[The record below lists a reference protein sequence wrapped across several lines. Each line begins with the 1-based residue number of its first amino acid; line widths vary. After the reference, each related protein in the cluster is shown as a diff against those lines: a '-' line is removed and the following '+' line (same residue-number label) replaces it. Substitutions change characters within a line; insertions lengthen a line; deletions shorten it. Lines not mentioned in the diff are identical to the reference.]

1 MNTDKNISKQIEIG
15 EVIISSD
22 ALKTIVGIATHK
34 VNGVVPLQKGF
45 VSSIKDR
52 IGKKNITRGI
62 SIKVENGKAIVDV
75 NISVEYGKNLMEIAS
90 KVQDEVG
97 KAISTMTN
105 LEVENVNITV
115 SEVNIN
121 NEG

>member
-1 MNTDKNISKQIEIG
+1 MNTKKNISKQIEIG

-22 ALKTIVGIATHK
+22 ALKTIVGIATYK
-34 VNGVVPLQKGF
+34 VNGVAPLEKGF

-52 IGKKNITRGI
+52 IGKKSITRGI
-62 SIKVENGKAIVDV
+62 SIKVENDKAIVDV
-75 NISVEYGKNLMEIAS
+75 NISVEYGKNLMEVAS
-90 KVQDEVG
+90 NVQDEVE

-105 LEVENVNITV
+105 LKVENVNVTV
-115 SEVNIN
+115 NEVNII